1 MKSRCKGKVYKT
13 IKCDLASEAPKK
25 MTLMGGLQ
33 CCGSAK
39 TNKIIHNAKC
49 PIGHRL
55 GHQRRYQHPNNFK
68 SPRLIPT
75 FSASCRLGT
84 NKDVARTSKMEI
96 PYWRL

>member
-13 IKCDLASEAPKK
+13 IKCSLASKAPKK
-25 MTLMGGLQ
+25 MTLMGLQ

-39 TNKIIHNAKC
+39 SNKIHNAKC

-96 PYWRL
+96 SYWRL